1 MNIKYTFSVCTPSK
15 GQGRLTNA
23 PSLLLNAA
31 HSFNFKQEASV
42 FRLAE
47 QEGSEAILYQ
57 YQEFSEE
64 RYSSEAGTAT
74 LFGIA
79 VYRFS
84 DGAKKELLKIHNIS
98 ADKFKVDMIADL
110 CTVEQLEPVHIYDV
124 LDDNLL

>member
-1 MNIKYTFSVCTPSK
+1 MNIKYTFSVCTLSK

-64 RYSSEAGTAT
+64 RYSPEAGTAT

-84 DGAKKELLKIHNIS
+84 NGTGTFATPK
-98 ADKFKVDMIADL
+98 M
-110 CTVEQLEPVHIYDV
+110 
-124 LDDNLL
+124 